1 MPTIDDILKDFS
13 SDRKDLVNILHRVQ
27 ESFGYL
33 PQDAIQRIA
42 RFFRISYSEI
52 YGVLTFYSAFSLTP
66 KGRNVVKVCLG
77 TACHVRG
84 GAQIAEEVGRELSLS
99 PGQTSP
105 DGAFTLESVNC
116 LGCCAI
122 GPVVLIDGDY
132 HGNVTIHRVGTI
144 LGRYRESDKSEVSPH
159 PIEAD
164 TRNVGGG
171 RVP

>member
-1 MPTIDDILKDFS
+1 LPTIDDILKDFS

-77 TACHVRG
+77 TACYVRG
-84 GAQIAEEVGRELSLS
+84 GTQIAEGLSRELSLS

-122 GPVVLIDGDY
+122 GPVVVVNKDYYGHTTARKVSGILKKYQGAGGQEGDADG
-132 HGNVTIHRVGTI
+132 
-144 LGRYRESDKSEVSPH
+144 
-159 PIEAD
+159 
-164 TRNVGGG
+164 
-171 RVP
+171 

>member
-1 MPTIDDILKDFS
+1 LPTIDDILKDFNA
-13 SDRKDLVNILHRVQ
+13 DRKELITILHHVQ
-27 ESFGYL
+27 DAFGYM
-33 PQDAIQRIA
+33 PPDAVASVA
-42 RFFRISYSEI
+42 RHLCISENDVF
-52 YGVLTFYSAFSLTP
+52 GVLTFYTAFSLNP
-66 KGRNVVKVCLG
+66 KGRHVVKVCLG

-84 GAQIAEEVGRELSLS
+84 GAQIAEEVSRELSLS

-105 DGAFTLESVNC
+105 DGSFTMETVNC

-132 HGNVTIHRVGTI
+132 HGNVTIHRVGMI

-171 RVP
+171 QVP